1 MVKKLQKMAA
11 KKNAAA
17 SSTFGGAIPAGL
29 LDSQLAQ
36 HIKDS
41 AQQIW
46 AAGLGAFSKAQGE
59 GGKVFEA
66 LVKEGIHLQKKTQ
79 SAAEEKIG
87 AMASKMTGMADD
99 VGSKA
104 GQHWDK
110 LESIFEERVARALK
124 RLGVPSAKEVNEL
137 VERLNELS
145 DALGVAPKAK
155 AKVKP
160 AAKADKASKVVK
172 AAVKPAVKPAAKA
185 AVKAVKTAM
194 AAAPKAVK
202 PAAKP
207 VAKAPAKV
215 AAVKAPVKA
224 AAKPAAKAAPKVVAK
239 KAAAPA
245 AAAKPVEAK
254 APAAKR
260 VAKKVAA
267 APVAAAPAST
277 EAAAA

>member
-155 AKVKP
+155 AKP
-160 AAKADKASKVVK
+160 AAKAGKVSKVSNVNK
-172 AAVKPAVKPAAKA
+172 AAVKPAAKA
-185 AVKAVKTAM
+185 AAKAVKTAV

-224 AAKPAAKAAPKVVAK
+224 AAKPAAKAAP
-239 KAAAPA
+239 
-245 AAAKPVEAK
+245 
-254 APAAKR
+254 
-260 VAKKVAA
+260 
-267 APVAAAPAST
+267 
-277 EAAAA
+277 